1 VLGKD
6 GRTLNVKYNGGEKQ
20 ITLDVHT
27 PVVAYVPGSVSDL
40 KPGVKI
46 IIFAGTKLPDGTIET
61 NRVNFG
67 KDGLT
72 PPM

>member
-1 VLGKD
+1 MKD
-6 GRTLNVKYNGGEKQ
+6 GEQKIAVAET
-20 ITLDVHT
+20 T

-72 PPM
+72 SPM